1 MLTYRF
7 KAYLINNMTQ
17 LNLDSNTIKQIFKTA
32 LFEVIQE
39 NREVFSDLF
48 AEIIENI
55 ALERAIEEGEDT
67 ESVSREVIFNIF
79 NSKA

>member
-1 MLTYRF
+1 
-7 KAYLINNMTQ
+7 MTQ